1 MAPNADEGNRLQ
13 KDRSLTCAS
22 VRQTWLS
29 NTDVAQAVILE
40 VRATRHSQ
48 SWKSWSAAIAVFE
61 TLEPARRRYKRGR
74 DKTCRRVEVTFSLHG
89 ACVAH
94 HRCACATTDSHFP
107 RRHQTCLV
115 QCSFPATRPI
125 TRAFRKGPFLRTSS
139 LRGPVLL
146 AWDTSWICY
155 TERLRLKKR
164 LL

>member
-1 MAPNADEGNRLQ
+1 MAPNADEGNGLQ

-48 SWKSWSAAIAVFE
+48 SWKSWSAAIAVFKPF
-61 TLEPARRRYKRGR
+61 EPARRRYKRCR

-107 RRHQTCLV
+107 VAIKLALYSAASQLQDPSPELFVQGRSCVQAACGV
-115 QCSFPATRPI
+115 QCCWPGIQAGYVIR
-125 TRAFRKGPFLRTSS
+125 
-139 LRGPVLL
+139 RGF
-146 AWDTSWICY
+146 D
-155 TERLRLKKR
+155 
-164 LL
+164 